1 MSQKHQVTN
10 KWKNYE
16 RYYHYAPLKHFQKI
30 VHKDKFIKP
39 GESKVSQN
47 TKQKGDNVVWLFR
60 NKIDDSNIN
69 NVPEMLII
77 SSVLGKQHDRPKTQV
92 EFGLMLPKDD
102 KLQRADIFY
111 KEQKADI
118 SWVRTLEDVGGMKY
132 DRQWV
137 YKNNISLSFCIG
149 FRFLFKFINNEET
162 KWVNAWYKHNNK
174 TIKSY
179 GKEKQVL
186 INKLWHDRGIRF

>member
-132 DRQWV
+132 DQQWV